1 MAVTNHSLT
10 EEEALMTATL
20 RLIFAVLA
28 LALGAA
34 ACSGSSP
41 TGAEVERVEDPA
53 ETGYVGPGT

>member
-1 MAVTNHSLT
+1 
-10 EEEALMTATL
+10 MTATL